1 MSSRRALVSVLTV
14 LVAFTF
20 TSFASAQEATGTPRL
35 SVVEPLKDFGTV
47 PKGEKLDWSFVI
59 RNTGDA
65 DLQILAVR
73 PACGCTVAD
82 FDKVIKPGESGKI
95 TAHVDTATFSGPTS
109 KGVTVETND
118 PNTPTAQLTIHAIV
132 KPYVEAFPAGF
143 LRYNL
148 IQGDAEV
155 KSVVL
160 YTEET
165 EPFEIIRAEVPGD
178 HIKVDVTKIEN
189 ESERIPEKGRNG
201 QPQYKLDVTL
211 GGPTAKVGP
220 IAERITIVTNSKNQ
234 PQYVLNLSG
243 VVRPSYRVIPTVLN
257 FGEVSTGEDSAVQN
271 IVISSNSLRSPQEFK
286 VTKVE
291 SASPAVMAEAKP
303 TEVPGE
309 YEITV
314 KLAKNAAAGALDS
327 NLRIFTTDSINPV
340 YTLPVRGTIKAA
352 GASK

>member
-20 TSFASAQEATGTPRL
+20 SSVAFGQEASGTPRL
-35 SVVEPLKDFGTV
+35 SLVEPLKDFGTV
-47 PKGEKLDWSFVI
+47 AKGEKLDWSFVV

-65 DLQILAVR
+65 DLHILAVR

-82 FDKVIKPGESGKI
+82 FDKIIKPGESGKI
-95 TAHVDTATFSGPTS
+95 SAHVDTSTFSGPTS
-109 KGVTVETND
+109 RGITVETND
-118 PNTPTAQLTIHAIV
+118 PNTPSVQLTIHAIV

-148 IQGDAEV
+148 IQGDTEV
-155 KSVVL
+155 KSVTMF
-160 YTEET
+160 TEES
-165 EPFEIIRAEVPGD
+165 EPFEILRAEVPGD
-178 HIKVDVTKIEN
+178 HVKVDITMVEDN
-189 ESERIPEKGRNG
+189 QRIPDKGRNG
-201 QPQYKLDVTL
+201 QAQYRLDVTL

-220 IAERITIVTNSKNQ
+220 IAERINIVTNSKNQ
-234 PQYVLNLSG
+234 PEYSLNLSG

-257 FGEVSTGEDSAVQN
+257 FGEVSTGENSAQN

-291 SASPAVMAEAKP
+291 SASPAVTAEAKP

-314 KLAKNAAAGALDS
+314 RLAKNAKAGALDS
-327 NLRIFTTDSINPV
+327 NLKIFTTDAANPV
-340 YTLPVRGTIKAA
+340 YTLPVKGTIKAA

>member
-1 MSSRRALVSVLTV
+1 MSSRRVIVSVLTV
-14 LVAFTF
+14 LVALSFS
-20 TSFASAQEATGTPRL
+20 SFAFGQAATGTPRVSL
-35 SVVEPLKDFGTV
+35 VEPLKDFGTV
-47 PKGEKLDWSFVI
+47 PKGEKLDWSFVV

-65 DLQILAVR
+65 DLHILAVR

-95 TAHVDTATFSGPTS
+95 TAHVDTSTFSGPTS

-155 KSVVL
+155 KSVTM

-165 EPFEIIRAEVPGD
+165 EPFQVLRAEVPGD
-178 HIKVDVTKIEN
+178 YVKVDIKKIEN
-189 ESERIPEKGRNG
+189 DSELVKAGRPG
-201 QPQYKLDVTL
+201 QAQYRLDVTL

-220 IAERITIVTNSKNQ
+220 IAERIKIVTSSPNQ
-234 PQYVLNLSG
+234 PEYVLNLSG
-243 VVRPSYRVIPTVLN
+243 VVRPSYKVIPTVLN
-257 FGEVSTGEDSAVQN
+257 FGEVSNGEEPAVQN
-271 IVISSNSLRSPQEFK
+271 IVISSNSLKAPQEFK

-291 SASPAVMAEAKP
+291 SGSPAMTAEAKP

-314 KLAKNAAAGALDS
+314 RLARNAKAGALDS
-327 NLRIFTTDSINPV
+327 NLRIFTTDSVNPV
-340 YTLPVRGTIKAA
+340 FTLPVKGTIKAA